1 MGSSFKNK
9 AAGAAKLKQFFK
21 YTHPDFFG
29 DAPDNVKDT
38 NLKSVQELNE
48 YLTNV
53 NNPLHNS
60 GVEGRVLTFYVK
72 PEVKGAK
79 TYKKFTIELFNLKAQ
94 VSPETKTMHYSK

>member
-21 YTHPDFFG
+21 YTHPDFFS
-29 DAPDNVKDT
+29 DAPDNVKQT

-53 NNPLHNS
+53 NNPLYNS
-60 GVEGRVLTFYVK
+60 GMEGKSLSFYVK
-72 PEVKGAK
+72 PDAK
-79 TYKKFTIELFNLKAQ
+79 TTTKNYKKFSIELLPLK
-94 VSPETKTMHYSK
+94 P